1 MNISQNGNGQTKD
14 RYAPQPGEKPGRLA
28 RTYRLET
35 DAVRLLDQMADE
47 LRVGQSELLQLCLLD
62 GLKRIISGELR
73 VVSEPI
79 KYRLRVKP

>member
-1 MNISQNGNGQTKD
+1 MNISQNGNGHARE
-14 RYAPQPGEKPGRLA
+14 RYADQPGEKPGRLA
-28 RTYRLET
+28 RTYRL
-35 DAVRLLDQMADE
+35 DRQAVQLLDQMADE